1 MGVEIASLGVQVHG
15 GMGYVEETGAA
26 QIFRDSR
33 IAPIYEG
40 TNGIQAIDLVMRK
53 LPMEG
58 GAVVRA
64 YLAEI
69 AALDVPLAGGGTRFD
84 AIRTGLAVG
93 LEALTEATAW
103 LLESDDTNDVLAG
116 APPYLTLFGTVA
128 GAYYA
133 ARMALA
139 AAGLPEATDDPWL
152 QAKADTAEF
161 YAVQLIPRVT
171 GLASAVRAGAGS
183 MFAIDPEVM
192 GETR

>member
-1 MGVEIASLGVQVHG
+1 MGF
-15 GMGYVEETGAA
+15 VEETGAA
-26 QIFRDSR
+26 QYYRDSR
-33 IAPIYEG
+33 ITPIYEG

-139 AAGLPEATDDPWL
+139 AASLPEAADDPWL
-152 QAKADTAEF
+152 QAKVDTAEF
-161 YAVQLIPRVT
+161 YAEQLIPRVT
-171 GLASAVRAGAGS
+171 GLASAVRAGAGA